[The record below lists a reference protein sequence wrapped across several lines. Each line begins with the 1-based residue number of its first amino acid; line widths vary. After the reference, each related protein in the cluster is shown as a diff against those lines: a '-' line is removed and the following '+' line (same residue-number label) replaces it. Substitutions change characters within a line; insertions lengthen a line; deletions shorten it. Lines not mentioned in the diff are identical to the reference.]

1 MNRLFLSAAKVA
13 PIVFAACL
21 FSANSASAQ
30 SVTADKEAVNQTLE
44 QINNYQQLD
53 QNNQSQVTNVN
64 QLRDVSPT
72 DWAYEALRSLV
83 DRYGCISGFPNQT
96 YRGNQPLTRYE
107 FAAGLNSCLNQIERL
122 IASNS
127 GGVDAEELE
136 TINRLQ
142 QEFEAELATLG
153 GRVDEIESRTA
164 VLEDSQFST
173 TTKLK
178 GEAIFSVSDVFGGG
192 VDDGDNNDEND
203 DDDDINAETTLSYR
217 TRLNFDTSFTGKDRL
232 RTRLQA
238 GNSTPLNDAV
248 TGTNS
253 TRLGYDNT
261 TGNSVEISDLHY
273 RFPVG
278 EKADVWVGTVGLDLD
293 DVLNTGNPELADSG
307 TGALSR
313 FGRYN
318 PLMFRGP
325 QGAGAAVNLDIIED
339 KVGINALYLA
349 SDGSANSP
357 TEGQGL
363 FNGSYSAGAQLEF
376 SPLEIVQLTATY
388 LHDYQTGATLDE
400 DGDLTGGPDF
410 SGGTVSGQAASPFD
424 GNATS
429 ANKFGLGANI
439 NVGEKVVLSATG
451 GYAKINDLN
460 DGNNDDD
467 NENSGEVWTWG
478 ANAALLDLVKEGSV
492 LSIGGGLLPRYGT
505 TSGTATSDENTSYL
519 VEALYKLPLNDNISI
534 TPGAYAVFNPNHD
547 TDNETVYVGVVRTT
561 FEF

>member
-1 MNRLFLSAAKVA
+1 MNRLFLTAVKVA
-13 PIVFAACL
+13 PVLFAACL
-21 FSANSASAQ
+21 FAPGSASAQ

-127 GGVDAEELE
+127 GGVDPEELE

-178 GEAIFSVSDVFGGG
+178 GEAIFSVSDVFG
-192 VDDGDNNDEND
+192 DLADNDGNEDNNEDVD
-203 DDDDINAETTLSYR
+203 SQVTLSDR
-217 TRLNFDTSFTGKDRL
+217 VRLNFDTSFTGKDRL

-238 GNSTPLNDAV
+238 GNFTQYNNDI

-253 TRLGYDNT
+253 TRLGYDV
-261 TGNSVEISDLHY
+261 GGENSIGIEDLHY

-278 EKADVWVGTVGLDLD
+278 EKADVWVGAVGLDLD
-293 DVLNTGNPELADSG
+293 DVFNTNNPELADSG

-325 QGAGAAVNLDIIED
+325 EGAGAGVNLDIIED
-339 KVGINALYLA
+339 KVGFNAAYLA
-349 SDGSANSP
+349 DDGNASVPAD
-357 TEGQGL
+357 GQGL
-363 FNGSYSAGAQLEF
+363 FNGSYSAGAQLEL
-376 SPLEIVQLTATY
+376 SPIEPLQLTATY
-388 LHDYQTGATLDE
+388 VRDYQTGATLDE
-400 DGDLTGGPDF
+400 NNDLVGGPSY
-410 SGGTVSGQAASPFD
+410 SGGTVSGVAANPFGGD
-424 GNATS
+424 ATTG
-429 ANKFGLGANI
+429 NKFGLGASF
-439 NVGEKVVLSATG
+439 NVGEKIVLAANG
-451 GYAKINDLN
+451 GYAKVDALN
-460 DGNNDDD
+460 SDDSGN
-467 NENSGEVWTWG
+467 VWTYG
-478 ANAALLDLVKEGSV
+478 ANASLLDLVKEGSV
-492 LSIGGGLLPRYGT
+492 LSIGGGMLPRF
-505 TSGTATSDENTSYL
+505 SSDDVDEDEDTSYL

-534 TPGAYAVFNPNHD
+534 TPGAYAVFNPNHN
-547 TDNETVYVGVVRTT
+547 TDNGTVYVGVVRTT